1 VRSACAPSVAVV
13 PARHPLLVAL
23 EPVADAVGATIVG
36 RTRVR
41 ADDIALE
48 WEGEVVGGFRLAEPG
63 AGLSQLIGA
72 VELEMGGRLADM
84 SREQKQMAVAKL
96 NDRGAFRYRKAVEDI
111 ADALGV
117 SRFTVYNYLN
127 ARS

>member
-1 VRSACAPSVAVV
+1 M
-13 PARHPLLVAL
+13 PARHPLLASL
-23 EPVADAVGATIVG
+23 QPVADALGATIVG

-41 ADDIALE
+41 ADDIPLE
-48 WEGEVVGGFRLAEPG
+48 WEGEVVGGFRLPEQGPG
-63 AGLSQLIGA
+63 LPQLIAA
-72 VELEMGGRLADM
+72 VEAELGGPLSAM
-84 SREQKQMAVAKL
+84 SREQKQVAVARL

-127 ARS
+127 AQG

>member
-1 VRSACAPSVAVV
+1 VAAV

-23 EPVADAVGATIVG
+23 EPVAEAVGATIVG

-41 ADDIALE
+41 TDDIPLE
-48 WEGEVVGGFRLAEPG
+48 WEGEVVGGFRLGESD
-63 AGLSQLIGA
+63 AGLSRLIAG
-72 VELEMGGRLADM
+72 VEAEMGGRLVDM
-84 SREQKQMAVAKL
+84 TREQKQVAVARL
-96 NDRGAFRYRKAVEDI
+96 NERGAFRYRKAVEDI